1 MVSTMWSYRRN
12 YAGIGSRD
20 DLVRAPGTSVVDG
33 IGRILD
39 LFFSA
44 LYTLLIVR
52 MVLDFLVARKESGFY
67 QLISTLSD
75 PFYGPF
81 KDIVHTGMFDGNHP
95 IVWSLAVA
103 VIAYMLA
110 HGVLR
115 GVLHLATRRR

>member
-12 YAGIGSRD
+12 YAGVGTHD
-20 DLVRAPGTSVVDG
+20 DLVRAPGTSIASG
-33 IGRILD
+33 IGRVLD
-39 LFFSA
+39 LLFSA

-52 MVLDFLVARKESGFY
+52 MILDFLVARKESGFY

-81 KDIVHTGMFDGNHP
+81 KDIVRTSMFDGTHP

-103 VIAYMLA
+103 VIAYMLL

-115 GVLHLATRRR
+115 GALRLATRRR